1 MVKVT
6 GSLQK
11 STEIM
16 KLSNSLIKLPQ
27 ISEVMRNV
35 SMEMTKVSCLRASQ
49 TGHKLTFVT
58 RLVS

>member
-1 MVKVT
+1 MSKAT

-27 ISEVMRNV
+27 VSEAMRNM
-35 SMEMTKVSCLRASQ
+35 SMEMTKVSKQRNLQ
-49 TGHKLTFVT
+49 TGRNATFIV
-58 RLVS
+58 RLV

>member
-6 GSLQK
+6 GALQK

-35 SMEMTKVSCLRASQ
+35 SMEMQKVSR
-49 TGHKLTFVT
+49 
-58 RLVS
+58 